1 MSRTQT
7 MLAAAVGAALTSSA
21 AFATITVVGL
31 VPVTIPAT
39 AVSGSGG
46 QLSNYETYD
55 LKVSISAGDFW
66 AGADIRAQA
75 LNGAKFFAADNS
87 GGDYTPT
94 FRTGGTGNYYA
105 FDTAVTAPGFNGS
118 RATILGSSSRKS
130 PPDSN
135 ATFPSNGSNWGTG
148 QDDTFTW
155 TSWVPA
161 NGMQLVDATW
171 GDPSAA
177 TNTATGL
184 QTIARL
190 TITKNGADANGS
202 RAHIVGQVKATSDA
216 TLVTLFTFDI
226 PPVPEPTSVALMGL
240 GLGAVALRRRSR

>member
-1 MSRTQT
+1 M
-7 MLAAAVGAALTSSA
+7 VGSS
-21 AFATITVVGL
+21 AFATVTVIPTL
-31 VPVTIPAT
+31 VPVAIPAA

-46 QLSNYETYD
+46 QLTNYQTFD

-75 LNGAKFFAADNS
+75 KGTAQWFAADNS

-105 FDTAVTAPGFNGS
+105 FDTAVTAPGFNGG
-118 RATILGSSSRKS
+118 RATILGSSSRKT

-177 TNTATGL
+177 TNTATGV

-190 TITKNGADANGS
+190 TISKTGADANGVL
-202 RAHIVGQVKATSDA
+202 ATIVGQVKATSDA
-216 TLVTLFTFDI
+216 TAVTLFTFDI